1 MEMGELEGTMLSFL
15 RGDADCLVAT
25 TIIESGLDIPQANTL
40 VVERADLLGLAQAYQ
55 IRGRVGRSRE
65 RAFAYML
72 HPTSEALSHEAAA
85 RLATLSDHTELGSG
99 FAIAMRDLELRG
111 AGDLLGD
118 EQSGHVAA
126 IGFELYLSMLEE
138 ATEALR
144 AGADDEGAP
153 ESQVRIDVDV
163 SAYVPTDYVPFEA
176 AKIELHR
183 RIAGAREVGE
193 LRALRD
199 ELRDRFG
206 PLPEPV
212 EALLELQRARIEV
225 GAAGGRVA
233 EVRGGRLSI
242 SPLELEAARVAAI
255 RDKIPEAM
263 YETARQTLSLRVP
276 EEPAERLEA
285 LLGLVS
291 SLIALEP
298 LPVESR

>member
-1 MEMGELEGTMLSFL
+1 M
-15 RGDADCLVAT
+15 
-25 TIIESGLDIPQANTL
+25 
-40 VVERADLLGLAQAYQ
+40 
-55 IRGRVGRSRE
+55 GRSRE

-144 AGADDEGAP
+144 AGDEESAP
-153 ESQVRIDVDV
+153 EAQVRVDVDV
-163 SAYVPTDYVPFEA
+163 SAYVPSDFIPFEA

-183 RIAGAREVGE
+183 RIAGAREPGE
-193 LRALRD
+193 LRALRE

-206 PLPEPV
+206 PVPEPV
-212 EALLELQRARIEV
+212 EALLELQRARIEI
-225 GAAGGRVA
+225 GRHGGRVA

-242 SPLELEAARVAAI
+242 SPLELDSGQVAAI
-255 RDKIPEAM
+255 RERI
-263 YETARQTLSLRVP
+263 ARGDVRD
-276 EEPAERLEA
+276 LEA
-285 LLGLVS
+285 NAVAASPRRARPAARRFARLDRVFTCD
-291 SLIALEP
+291 
-298 LPVESR
+298 

>member
-1 MEMGELEGTMLSFL
+1 MSPTRREFVRSASAALALAGT
-15 RGDADCLVAT
+15 
-25 TIIESGLDIPQANTL
+25 ANP
-40 VVERADLLGLAQAYQ
+40 G
-55 IRGRVGRSRE
+55 
-65 RAFAYML
+65 
-72 HPTSEALSHEAAA
+72 EAAA

-144 AGADDEGAP
+144 EGGDDEGAP
-153 ESQVRIDVDV
+153 ESQVRVDVDV
-163 SAYVPTDYVPFEA
+163 SAYVPTNFIPFEA

-206 PLPEPV
+206 PVPDPV

-225 GAAGGRVA
+225 GKAGGRVA

-242 SPLELEAARVAAI
+242 SPLELDSARVRAI
-255 RDKIPEAM
+255 REKIPEAM

-276 EEPAERLEA
+276 EEPAERLEVLLA
-285 LLGLVS
+285 LVG
-291 SLIALEP
+291 ALTAPEP
-298 LPVESR
+298 ALAESR